1 MVDTEISDSSRL
13 LSPPSSALSL
23 SSPSLR
29 RTDTDSITT
38 PPLVVDEDEADGV
51 SHSSRSDQREP
62 PPDQDEGVTSECGG
76 SACDAGKGLPPPP
89 LCALSVF
96 RAPEMLA
103 FEDYLHRS
111 RRLPTRLGFPTL
123 LPSPDKWHDWSWARL
138 RPPVYAV
145 PKRPEETEAVAGPG
159 PPRPS
164 LGEAHDL
171 SHPLSD
177 TP

>member
-1 MVDTEISDSSRL
+1 
-13 LSPPSSALSL
+13 
-23 SSPSLR
+23 
-29 RTDTDSITT
+29 
-38 PPLVVDEDEADGV
+38 VVDEDELDGV

-62 PPDQDEGVTSECGG
+62 PAGQDGTVTSECGG
-76 SACDAGKGLPPPP
+76 SPCDGGGAPPPP

-111 RRLPTRLGFPTL
+111 RRLPTRLGFPDL
-123 LPSPDKWHDWSWARL
+123 LPSPDKWHDWSWGKL
-138 RPPVYAV
+138 RAPVYAV
-145 PKRPEETEAVAGPG
+145 PKRPEETEAVGGPS

-164 LGEAHDL
+164 HGDAGDGTVQLEAHNL
-171 SHPLSD
+171 SNPSSS